1 MGHWKY
7 YFSMSPSLRKTWDIG
22 KQYSQGVNP
31 RGKPTKPGYN
41 EKVQIFSSG
50 PLGKMQVEDCFS
62 LRWTE
67 TILPV
72 LAKRMQFDSRLL
84 SLLLLAPSNQPM
96 RELEPLSTNQM
107 LDPLDLGTL
116 KSANHR
122 AETTINQSD
131 AGSAG
136 SLNVNGSGS
145 KPNLSNCQ
153 NSLAV
158 HLSD

>member
-1 MGHWKY
+1 M
-7 YFSMSPSLRKTWDIG
+7 
-22 KQYSQGVNP
+22 
-31 RGKPTKPGYN
+31 
-41 EKVQIFSSG
+41 
-50 PLGKMQVEDCFS
+50 
-62 LRWTE
+62 
-67 TILPV
+67 PV

-84 SLLLLAPSNQPM
+84 SLLLLAPSNQPI